1 MSKASNPATESVIG
15 SSRPLPSNASTRR
28 VVVAGLVVT
37 LAPLVLL
44 IANRDW
50 FFTPEGF
57 LDPWQYVGFFRLYED
72 LDYSPEEYKLARLPW
87 ILVGHAI
94 TRFMSSMSAAYVL
107 HAIFLCALPL
117 TFFGVTY
124 VLLRRTS
131 LSAVVALCLG
141 FYTHMHGPGGW
152 DYNNTPSGPLFLAT
166 LWILILP
173 SSLRGGAVALTFAG
187 VMAALTAHANLLMV
201 NLFPAGLYIHL
212 AASRAESGRWPSGR
226 MVVRRFGWT
235 LLGALLITVAL
246 GVINW
251 SVGRDFV
258 FFSGL
263 VRKVMRFLTGSGE
276 IVGRPLSDLGWVL
289 TSRYLAPLVAVFV
302 SGIVFFV
309 RGRRSSEDHRLVPRA
324 LTIQFLGSGI
334 LAIVW
339 QALGQPV
346 LDWGDNLV
354 YALNLSA
361 FLALAGLLSIGW
373 PESLERRWALTTAAT
388 TVLMAICLVES
399 VPALSRIAAWMTP
412 TVILAGGVV
421 FFAPLVMY
429 LWRPSVATAWLFV
442 IVFAI
447 GNRLVADV
455 PQSYAA
461 DDPCKVQPAV
471 YRAIVEAASRLV
483 SIDPLYNRVAIW
495 FSQDERISPL
505 PGCPVRLDWMGYS
518 IRTMTSMNYLGK
530 PPMPDVEEMPEQ
542 VIRAIQDTDTIL
554 AIVSDR
560 SESLRKW
567 ERRLASLG
575 LQYRELDR
583 FRIPMMESGFDIHA
597 WVVTSAP

>member
-1 MSKASNPATESVIG
+1 MAA
-15 SSRPLPSNASTRR
+15 LA
-28 VVVAGLVVT
+28 VT

-87 ILVGHAI
+87 ILAGHAI
-94 TRFMSSMSAAYVL
+94 TRFMPTMSAAYVL

-117 TFFGVTY
+117 TFFGATY

-166 LWILILP
+166 LWILVLP
-173 SSLRGGAVALTFAG
+173 SSLRGGAVALTFG
-187 VMAALTAHANLLMV
+187 GGMAALTAHANLLMV
-201 NLFPAGLYIHL
+201 NLFPAALYIHL
-212 AASRAESGRWPSGR
+212 AASRAESGRWPNAR
-226 MVVRRFGWT
+226 MVVSRFGWA
-235 LLGALLITVAL
+235 LVGALLITVVL

-289 TSRYLAPLVAVFV
+289 TSRYLAPLAAIFV
-302 SGIVFFV
+302 SGIVFLLYGNKTDSDRFATRHMGKV
-309 RGRRSSEDHRLVPRA
+309 LKGSDATARLVPRA
-324 LTIQFLGSGI
+324 LIVQFLGSGM

-339 QALGQPV
+339 QILGQPV

-361 FLALAGLLSIGW
+361 FLALAGLLSSGW
-373 PESLERRWALTTAAT
+373 PESLDRRWPLTIAATAA
-388 TVLMAICLVES
+388 LMAICLVES
-399 VPALSRIAAWMTP
+399 LPTLSRIAAWMTP
-412 TVILAGGVV
+412 TVILAGGIV
-421 FFAPLVMY
+421 FSVPLVMY

-447 GNRLVADV
+447 GNRVVADV
-455 PQSYAA
+455 PQSYAV

-483 SIDPLYNRVAIW
+483 AIDPLYNRVAIW

-554 AIVSDR
+554 TIVSDR

-567 ERRLASLG
+567 EHRLASVG
-575 LQYRELDR
+575 LHYRELDR

>member
-1 MSKASNPATESVIG
+1 
-15 SSRPLPSNASTRR
+15 
-28 VVVAGLVVT
+28 
-37 LAPLVLL
+37 
-44 IANRDW
+44 
-50 FFTPEGF
+50 
-57 LDPWQYVGFFRLYED
+57 
-72 LDYSPEEYKLARLPW
+72 
-87 ILVGHAI
+87 
-94 TRFMSSMSAAYVL
+94 
-107 HAIFLCALPL
+107 
-117 TFFGVTY
+117 
-124 VLLRRTS
+124 
-131 LSAVVALCLG
+131 
-141 FYTHMHGPGGW
+141 
-152 DYNNTPSGPLFLAT
+152 
-166 LWILILP
+166 
-173 SSLRGGAVALTFAG
+173 
-187 VMAALTAHANLLMV
+187 MV

-226 MVVRRFGWT
+226 TVARRFGWT
-235 LLGALLITVAL
+235 LLGALLITFAL

-309 RGRRSSEDHRLVPRA
+309 RGRRSSADHRLVPRA

-361 FLALAGLLSIGW
+361 FLALAGLLSIRW
-373 PESLERRWALTTAAT
+373 PESLERRWALTTAAAA
-388 TVLMAICLVES
+388 VLMAICLVES

-412 TVILAGGVV
+412 TVILAGGIV

>member
-1 MSKASNPATESVIG
+1 MLPN
-15 SSRPLPSNASTRR
+15 SSTTG
-28 VVVAGLVVT
+28 VVMAGLLVT

-44 IANRDW
+44 IVNRDW

-87 ILVGHAI
+87 ILVGHGI
-94 TRFMSSMSAAYVL
+94 TRFMPTMPAAYLL

-117 TFFGVTY
+117 TFFGATY
-124 VLLRRTS
+124 VLLRQTS

-152 DYNNTPSGPLFLAT
+152 DYHNTPSGPLFLAT
-166 LWILILP
+166 LWVLVLP
-173 SSLRGGAVALTFAG
+173 SSLRGSAAALTFAG
-187 VMAALTAHANLLMV
+187 GMAALTVHANLTTV
-201 NLFPAGLYIHL
+201 NLFPALLYMHL
-212 AASRAESGRWPSGR
+212 AAARAEGGRWPSGR
-226 MVVRRFGWT
+226 LVFSRLGWT
-235 LLGALLITVAL
+235 LVGALLVTGVL
-246 GVINW
+246 GSINW
-251 SVGRDFV
+251 AVGRDFL

-263 VRKVMRFLTGSGE
+263 IRKVMRFLSGSPD
-276 IVGRPLSDLGWVL
+276 IAGRPLSDFGWIL
-289 TSRYLAPLVAVFV
+289 TSRYLAPLAAIFVA
-302 SGIVFFV
+302 GIVFLLL
-309 RGRRSSEDHRLVPRA
+309 GRRAAPDGNRQIPRA
-324 LTIQFLGSGI
+324 LIVQFLGMGI

-339 QALGQPV
+339 QILGQPV

-361 FLALAGLLSIGW
+361 FLALAGLLSSAW
-373 PESLERRWALTTAAT
+373 PESLERRCALTIAAT
-388 TVLMAICLVES
+388 TVLMAICLVGN
-399 VPALSRIAAWMTP
+399 VPTLSRIAAWMTP
-412 TVILAGGVV
+412 TVILAGGIV

-429 LWRPSVATAWLFV
+429 LWRPSIATAYLFV
-442 IVFAI
+442 IIFAI

-461 DDPCKVQPAV
+461 DDPCKVQPTV
-471 YRAIVEAASRLV
+471 YRAIVEAASRMF
-483 SIDPLYNRVAIW
+483 SIDPLYHRVAIW

-518 IRTMTSMNYLGK
+518 IRTMTSMNYLSK
-530 PPMPDVEEMPEQ
+530 PPLPDVEEMPEQ
-542 VIRAIQDTDTIL
+542 VIRAIQDTDIIL
-554 AIVSDR
+554 TIVSDR
-560 SESLRKW
+560 PESLQKW

-575 LQYRELDR
+575 LKHRELDR
-583 FRIPMMESGFDIHA
+583 FRVPMMESGFDIHA